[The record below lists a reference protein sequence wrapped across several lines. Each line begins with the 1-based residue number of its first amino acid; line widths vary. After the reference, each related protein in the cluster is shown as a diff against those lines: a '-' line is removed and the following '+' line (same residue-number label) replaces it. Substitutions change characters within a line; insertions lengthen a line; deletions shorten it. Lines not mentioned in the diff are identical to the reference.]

1 MSRALA
7 VSWMGMNVARKNDHS
22 HLRGCILRCRARI
35 EEQKDDTDQNGS
47 RLTKQLSKTESAN
60 MALSKYVTNI
70 TTVES
75 YLVSLYSYLAVL
87 GYEMRKTSGRRH
99 LTRGGGMLMT
109 LQKNLLAKR

>member
-1 MSRALA
+1 MPRALA
-7 VSWMGMNVARKNDHS
+7 VSWMVTNVARKSGHS

-47 RLTKQLSKTESAN
+47 RLTKQLSKTKSAN
-60 MALSKYVTNI
+60 MALSKCATNI

-75 YLVSLYSYLAVL
+75 CLVSLYSYPAVV